1 MSRSLSENELRILG
15 LVLGEHLGLLR
26 ANGLDLE
33 GASPGRLTKER
44 VAMHLRNIGQ
54 VQLAQLLSEKRGE
67 TVHVVYSISC
77 FKTQLSMYWYIS
89 CMKQVPGN

>member
-33 GASPGRLTKER
+33 GASPERLTKER

-54 VQLAQLLSEKRGE
+54 DQLAQLLSEKRGE
-67 TVHVVYSISC
+67 TVLAIFHLMLQNS
-77 FKTQLSMYWYIS
+77 T
-89 CMKQVPGN
+89 